1 MNENSLGWGLLC
13 GFVFF
18 FTFCALWVM
27 TPA

>member
-13 GFVFF
+13 GF
-18 FTFCALWVM
+18 TFLFAFWTLWVM

>member
-1 MNENSLGWGLLC
+1 MNDNSIGWGLLC

-18 FTFCALWVM
+18 FTFWTLWVM